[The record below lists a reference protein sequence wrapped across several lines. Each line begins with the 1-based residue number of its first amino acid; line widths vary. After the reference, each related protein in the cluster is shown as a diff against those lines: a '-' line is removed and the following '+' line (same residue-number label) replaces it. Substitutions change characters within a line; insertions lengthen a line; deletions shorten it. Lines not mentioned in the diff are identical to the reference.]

1 MGTNYVESSLKRFL
15 KRKVKVTLGLVVAFM
30 ITGTVSF
37 STVEI
42 GYKGDKITVN
52 GKTEGD
58 ITEGKIEGN
67 KWINDK
73 EIKSEVVLNNEILTS
88 GIALDIENNGTIS
101 ADDRDN
107 TGNANGI
114 TIFSMGIDGE
124 TGKIINTGIISGNS
138 EKANVNDIGHA
149 NAGNGIGVYSY
160 YMGNGNLNDIENTGI
175 ITGVVKNTSEIQR
188 LSSTGNG
195 IGIFSLEVGI
205 ENVLGSI
212 LNKGTISG
220 YAERNDDSFA
230 GDFFSSI
237 GNGISIFRMNGEGAK
252 KIISD
257 FINNTGIIKGSFAGI
272 DAQSNNTLLNA
283 GNGVGIFNYKT
294 RNIENDDAEILINDD
309 ITNTGI
315 IKGNVTEGT
324 LYYFSVGGNG
334 LSLHNHSDEH
344 EGNKM
349 ITLNNISNNG
359 AIIGNVTGKIIEHSN
374 GGNGLNIYNYCVA
387 FGKDDKSSGMI
398 ALNNISNSG
407 TITGNVTGEITELSH
422 GGNGLNV
429 YNFNDSY
436 NNAEVT
442 GKITLNDIA
451 NTGLIIGSEKG
462 VYLHDVTMTEN
473 FNNYGIVGGKN
484 AVVIED
490 KDGAEITGKDI
501 NYGLYLT
508 FDETDKNIVTEV
520 KSGTANSTKAGD
532 YTIINAFE
540 TDINDTAKIEEGTIN
555 SSDLNSLDNS
565 KLILNGVYNTLT
577 VNEDLKLSDSI
588 INGYKT
594 AVHITDGVFHGNNIT
609 VNGGGLDR
617 ETPVIKG
624 DEGENTLILEGNS
637 QINGNIDMGT
647 GEDKIFF
654 EKGNM
659 NLYHSISGAEKIT
672 FNNNTTLF
680 EETKIEG
687 AKNIYI
693 GDNAE
698 LALRVNALEKETGT
712 DKITGHA
719 LYGNDGTIISSSKD
733 GTLKINFIG
742 GQNENIISF
751 GDNILKDIVV
761 DFTNPLYMTEETSS
775 KDETSE
781 IKVQI
786 TENLDNVIGNHK
798 TPSDLDV
805 SRYEKLNKI
814 YKSMHSVNALGTNF
828 TGLTDEKIGEFLA
841 YLNDIY
847 AVNPYAYS
855 SELSRK
861 SMSMFKD
868 SALSKDLMPDVKKW
882 AVYGGL
888 THVDGGTKDTF
899 YGKEYYTYD
908 IGSRDVE
915 ADSKITG
922 AFAQFEYGKSE
933 TVKTGFIFGGNN
945 SETEIGAS
953 KVKGDSF
960 YFGAFAKKYI
970 NDFRFTVGAGFE
982 HGDYKGDRTALGYGI
997 TDTRSYSENYH
1008 DRGFNIYGDVRYSK
1022 DLGNSF
1028 YFEPSLNIEYSYVDQ
1043 DGVSEKGKD
1052 LSIETDSRYF
1062 DYAAAELNLEIKK
1075 IIPMETAKHI
1085 FTAGASYE
1093 RFLTGYDE
1101 EFITGR
1107 MKDNGTDFDI
1117 LVPEKEKDNFALNIK
1132 YEFEKENGFIF
1143 DVKGQYRF
1151 EHGNNEKEWIV
1162 GTGIGYKF

>member
-37 STVEI
+37 SAVEI

-58 ITEGKIEGN
+58 ITEGKVEGN

-88 GIALDIENNGTIS
+88 GIVLDIENNGIIS
-101 ADDRDN
+101 ADDSDN
-107 TGNANGI
+107 TGNGNGI
-114 TIFSMGIDGE
+114 NIFNTAED
-124 TGKIINTGIISGNS
+124 GKIGNIINNGIILGNVEGTLTGVEYIGNGIGVFGIENSNISIKDIINSGTISSNIEGTLTGNGNVGNGIGLYSYLNTDISLDNIANDGIISGNAENKLDMFLGS
-138 EKANVNDIGHA
+138 TNM
-149 NAGNGIGVYSY
+149 GNGIGFYSLRKI
-160 YMGNGNLNDIENTGI
+160 NAIKLTSI
-175 ITGVVKNTSEIQR
+175 INEGA
-188 LSSTGNG
+188 
-195 IGIFSLEVGI
+195 
-205 ENVLGSI
+205 
-212 LNKGTISG
+212 ISG
-220 YAERNDDSFA
+220 NVKTIETTKNIALV
-230 GDFFSSI
+230 SI
-237 GNGISIFRMNGEGAK
+237 GNGIGFFTFETKESKSLEDIINKGTIVGKVENNFTPVFASI
-252 KIISD
+252 
-257 FINNTGIIKGSFAGI
+257 
-272 DAQSNNTLLNA
+272 
-283 GNGVGIFNYKT
+283 GNGIAYYGV
-294 RNIENDDAEILINDD
+294 DS
-309 ITNTGI
+309 
-315 IKGNVTEGT
+315 GT
-324 LYYFSVGGNG
+324 LS
-334 LSLHNHSDEH
+334 
-344 EGNKM
+344 
-349 ITLNNISNNG
+349 
-359 AIIGNVTGKIIEHSN
+359 
-374 GGNGLNIYNYCVA
+374 
-387 FGKDDKSSGMI
+387 
-398 ALNNISNSG
+398 LNNISNSG
-407 TITGNVTGEITELSH
+407 TIVGNVTGTVQTAYDTFSCI
-422 GGNGLNV
+422 GNGLSICKYDITNKSGETV
-429 YNFNDSY
+429 V
-436 NNAEVT
+436 NN
-442 GKITLNDIA
+442 LN
-451 NTGLIIGSEKG
+451 NTGLIIGSENG
-462 VYLHDVTMTEN
+462 IYLHDVNMAEN
-473 FNNYGIVGGKN
+473 FNNYGVVGGKN
-484 AVVIED
+484 VVIVED

-501 NYGLYLT
+501 NYGLYLK

-520 KSGTANSTKAGD
+520 KSGTGGQAGG

-555 SSDLNSLDNS
+555 SSDLNSSDNS

-588 INGYKT
+588 INSYKT
-594 AVHITDGVFHGNNIT
+594 AVHITEGVFHGNNIT

-617 ETPVIKG
+617 ETLVIKG
-624 DEGENTLILEGNS
+624 DEGENTLILEGDS

-659 NLYHSISGAEKIT
+659 NLYHSISGAEEIT

-687 AKNIYI
+687 ADNITI
-693 GDNAE
+693 GAAGNLILRINSGDN
-698 LALRVNALEKETGT
+698 NK
-712 DKITGHA
+712 HA
-719 LYGNDGTIISSSKD
+719 LLENNGTISSIGGKLLFQINGLSA
-733 GTLKINFIG
+733 GTEIDMGSTLDDSMKGNTDVEYENELTMDTTSLLHNIEKINNNTVKIAVEKDLPVAP
-742 GQNENIISF
+742 NMP
-751 GDNILKDIVV
+751 DNL
-761 DFTNPLYMTEETSS
+761 N
-775 KDETSE
+775 
-781 IKVQI
+781 
-786 TENLDNVIGNHK
+786 
-798 TPSDLDV
+798 
-805 SRYEKLNKI
+805 YEKLNKI
-814 YKSMHSVNALGTNF
+814 YQSIISTSQDGKF
-828 TGLTDEKIGEFLA
+828 IIDQDEKIGEFLA

-899 YGKEYYTYD
+899 YGKGYYTYD

-953 KVKGDSF
+953 KVEGDSF

-970 NDFRFTVGAGFE
+970 NDFRFTVGVGFE

-1062 DYAAAELNLEIKK
+1062 DYAAAELNLDVKK

-1117 LVPEKEKDNFALNIK
+1117 LVSEKEKDNFALNIK

>member
-1 MGTNYVESSLKRFL
+1 
-15 KRKVKVTLGLVVAFM
+15 
-30 ITGTVSF
+30 
-37 STVEI
+37 
-42 GYKGDKITVN
+42 
-52 GKTEGD
+52 
-58 ITEGKIEGN
+58 
-67 KWINDK
+67 
-73 EIKSEVVLNNEILTS
+73 
-88 GIALDIENNGTIS
+88 
-101 ADDRDN
+101 
-107 TGNANGI
+107 
-114 TIFSMGIDGE
+114 
-124 TGKIINTGIISGNS
+124 
-138 EKANVNDIGHA
+138 
-149 NAGNGIGVYSY
+149 
-160 YMGNGNLNDIENTGI
+160 
-175 ITGVVKNTSEIQR
+175 
-188 LSSTGNG
+188 
-195 IGIFSLEVGI
+195 
-205 ENVLGSI
+205 
-212 LNKGTISG
+212 
-220 YAERNDDSFA
+220 
-230 GDFFSSI
+230 
-237 GNGISIFRMNGEGAK
+237 
-252 KIISD
+252 
-257 FINNTGIIKGSFAGI
+257 
-272 DAQSNNTLLNA
+272 
-283 GNGVGIFNYKT
+283 
-294 RNIENDDAEILINDD
+294 
-309 ITNTGI
+309 
-315 IKGNVTEGT
+315 
-324 LYYFSVGGNG
+324 
-334 LSLHNHSDEH
+334 
-344 EGNKM
+344 
-349 ITLNNISNNG
+349 
-359 AIIGNVTGKIIEHSN
+359 
-374 GGNGLNIYNYCVA
+374 
-387 FGKDDKSSGMI
+387 
-398 ALNNISNSG
+398 
-407 TITGNVTGEITELSH
+407 
-422 GGNGLNV
+422 
-429 YNFNDSY
+429 
-436 NNAEVT
+436 
-442 GKITLNDIA
+442 
-451 NTGLIIGSEKG
+451 
-462 VYLHDVTMTEN
+462 
-473 FNNYGIVGGKN
+473 
-484 AVVIED
+484 
-490 KDGAEITGKDI
+490 
-501 NYGLYLT
+501 
-508 FDETDKNIVTEV
+508 
-520 KSGTANSTKAGD
+520 
-532 YTIINAFE
+532 
-540 TDINDTAKIEEGTIN
+540 
-555 SSDLNSLDNS
+555 
-565 KLILNGVYNTLT
+565 
-577 VNEDLKLSDSI
+577 
-588 INGYKT
+588 
-594 AVHITDGVFHGNNIT
+594 
-609 VNGGGLDR
+609 
-617 ETPVIKG
+617 
-624 DEGENTLILEGNS
+624 
-637 QINGNIDMGT
+637 MGT

-659 NLYHSISGAEKIT
+659 NLYHSISGAEEIT

-786 TENLDNVIGNHK
+786 AENLDNVIGNHK
-798 TPSDLDV
+798 TPSDLDI

-899 YGKEYYTYD
+899 YGKGYYTYD

-953 KVKGDSF
+953 KVEGDSF

-1062 DYAAAELNLEIKK
+1062 DYATAEFNLDVKK
-1075 IIPMETAKHI
+1075 VIPMEKAKHI